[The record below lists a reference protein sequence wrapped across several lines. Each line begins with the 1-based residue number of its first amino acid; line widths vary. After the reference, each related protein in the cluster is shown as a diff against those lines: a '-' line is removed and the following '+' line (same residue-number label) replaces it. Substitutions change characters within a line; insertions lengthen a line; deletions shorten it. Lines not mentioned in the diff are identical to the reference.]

1 MTKSSLVHH
10 CPRKTD
16 SLRGQVALCLL
27 VLMFVSAC
35 SPVFGAGNED
45 ALSTVDGSDAAK
57 RPWLRAMDVAL
68 IGKVG
73 GMKVS
78 IDPEG
83 TEIEV
88 IHELVDFS
96 GKKVL
101 EVGCGDGRMTRR
113 YADRVAFVLALDP
126 NAEKIERAI
135 DSTPEPFRSKVRF
148 RVADIADA
156 ELAQQAFEVA
166 ILSHSL

>member
-1 MTKSSLVHH
+1 M
-10 CPRKTD
+10 
-16 SLRGQVALCLL
+16 
-27 VLMFVSAC
+27 
-35 SPVFGAGNED
+35 
-45 ALSTVDGSDAAK
+45 SD
-57 RPWLRAMDVAL
+57 
-68 IGKVG
+68 
-73 GMKVS
+73 S

-113 YADRVAFVLALDP
+113 YADRAALVLALDP

-135 DSTPEPFRSKVRF
+135 DSTPEPLRSKVRF

>member
-1 MTKSSLVHH
+1 M
-10 CPRKTD
+10 R
-16 SLRGQVALCLL
+16 
-27 VLMFVSAC
+27 
-35 SPVFGAGNED
+35 
-45 ALSTVDGSDAAK
+45 
-57 RPWLRAMDVAL
+57 
-68 IGKVG
+68 
-73 GMKVS
+73 VS

-101 EVGCGDGRMTRR
+101 EVGCGDGRMTRQ
-113 YADRVAFVLALDP
+113 YADRAALVLALDP

-135 DSTPEPFRSKVRF
+135 DSTPEPLRSKVRF
-148 RVADIADA
+148 RVSGIADA

>member
-1 MTKSSLVHH
+1 M
-10 CPRKTD
+10 RD
-16 SLRGQVALCLL
+16 
-27 VLMFVSAC
+27 
-35 SPVFGAGNED
+35 
-45 ALSTVDGSDAAK
+45 
-57 RPWLRAMDVAL
+57 
-68 IGKVG
+68 
-73 GMKVS
+73 S

-113 YADRVAFVLALDP
+113 YADRAALVLALDP
-126 NAEKIERAI
+126 NAEKIEGAI
-135 DSTPEPFRSKVRF
+135 DSTPEPLRSKVRF

-156 ELAQQAFEVA
+156 ELAQQAFDVA

>member
-1 MTKSSLVHH
+1 M
-10 CPRKTD
+10 R
-16 SLRGQVALCLL
+16 
-27 VLMFVSAC
+27 
-35 SPVFGAGNED
+35 
-45 ALSTVDGSDAAK
+45 
-57 RPWLRAMDVAL
+57 
-68 IGKVG
+68 
-73 GMKVS
+73 VS

-83 TEIEV
+83 TEIAV

-113 YADRVAFVLALDP
+113 YADRAALVLALDP

-135 DSTPEPFRSKVRF
+135 DSTPEPLRSKVRF

-156 ELAQQAFEVA
+156 ELAQQTFEVA

>member
-1 MTKSSLVHH
+1 M
-10 CPRKTD
+10 R
-16 SLRGQVALCLL
+16 
-27 VLMFVSAC
+27 
-35 SPVFGAGNED
+35 
-45 ALSTVDGSDAAK
+45 
-57 RPWLRAMDVAL
+57 
-68 IGKVG
+68 
-73 GMKVS
+73 VS

-83 TEIEV
+83 TETEV

-113 YADRVAFVLALDP
+113 YADRAAFVLALDP
-126 NAEKIERAI
+126 NAVKIERAV
-135 DSTPEPFRSKVRF
+135 DSTPELLRSKVRF

-156 ELAQQAFEVA
+156 DLAHQAFEVA

>member
-1 MTKSSLVHH
+1 M
-10 CPRKTD
+10 R
-16 SLRGQVALCLL
+16 
-27 VLMFVSAC
+27 
-35 SPVFGAGNED
+35 
-45 ALSTVDGSDAAK
+45 
-57 RPWLRAMDVAL
+57 
-68 IGKVG
+68 
-73 GMKVS
+73 VS

-113 YADRVAFVLALDP
+113 YAHRAALVLALDP

-135 DSTPEPFRSKVRF
+135 DGTPEPLRTKVRF
-148 RVADIADA
+148 GVADIADA
-156 ELAQQAFEVA
+156 ELAQRAFEVA

>member
-1 MTKSSLVHH
+1 MS
-10 CPRKTD
+10 
-16 SLRGQVALCLL
+16 
-27 VLMFVSAC
+27 
-35 SPVFGAGNED
+35 
-45 ALSTVDGSDAAK
+45 
-57 RPWLRAMDVAL
+57 
-68 IGKVG
+68 
-73 GMKVS
+73 VS

-113 YADRVAFVLALDP
+113 YAERAALVLALDP

-135 DSTPEPFRSKVRF
+135 DSTPEPLRSKVRF
-148 RVADIADA
+148 QVADIADA
-156 ELAQQAFEVA
+156 ELDQQAFEVA

>member
-1 MTKSSLVHH
+1 MV
-10 CPRKTD
+10 
-16 SLRGQVALCLL
+16 
-27 VLMFVSAC
+27 VLDF
-35 SPVFGAGNED
+35 FRELG
-45 ALSTVDGSDAAK
+45 TVTRWNIAECQ
-57 RPWLRAMDVAL
+57 PWLSRPTTYLRASELPRCHERPAANSARRSSTELDVLAPSVVR
-68 IGKVG
+68 GTDRKVG
-73 GMKVS
+73 GMRVS

-88 IHELVDFS
+88 VHELVDFS

-113 YADRVAFVLALDP
+113 YADRAALVLALDL
-126 NAEKIERAI
+126 NAEKIQRAI
-135 DSTPEPFRSKVRF
+135 DSTPEPLRSKVRF

-156 ELAQQAFEVA
+156 ELAQQAFDVA

>member
-1 MTKSSLVHH
+1 M
-10 CPRKTD
+10 
-16 SLRGQVALCLL
+16 RG
-27 VLMFVSAC
+27 
-35 SPVFGAGNED
+35 
-45 ALSTVDGSDAAK
+45 
-57 RPWLRAMDVAL
+57 
-68 IGKVG
+68 
-73 GMKVS
+73 S
-78 IDPEG
+78 IDPER

-113 YADRVAFVLALDP
+113 YADRASLVLALDP
-126 NAEKIERAI
+126 NAEKIERAT
-135 DSTPEPFRSKVRF
+135 DSTPEPLRSKVRF

-156 ELAQQAFEVA
+156 ELAQQAYDVA

>member
-1 MTKSSLVHH
+1 
-10 CPRKTD
+10 
-16 SLRGQVALCLL
+16 
-27 VLMFVSAC
+27 
-35 SPVFGAGNED
+35 
-45 ALSTVDGSDAAK
+45 
-57 RPWLRAMDVAL
+57 
-68 IGKVG
+68 
-73 GMKVS
+73 MKDS

-113 YADRVAFVLALDP
+113 YADRAALVLALDP

-135 DSTPEPFRSKVRF
+135 DSTPEALRSKVRF

-156 ELAQQAFEVA
+156 ELVQQAFEVA

>member
-1 MTKSSLVHH
+1 M
-10 CPRKTD
+10 R
-16 SLRGQVALCLL
+16 
-27 VLMFVSAC
+27 
-35 SPVFGAGNED
+35 
-45 ALSTVDGSDAAK
+45 
-57 RPWLRAMDVAL
+57 
-68 IGKVG
+68 
-73 GMKVS
+73 VS

-88 IHELVDFS
+88 VHELVDFS

-113 YADRVAFVLALDP
+113 YADRAALVLALDL
-126 NAEKIERAI
+126 NAEKIQRAI
-135 DSTPEPFRSKVRF
+135 DSTPEPLRSKVRF

-156 ELAQQAFEVA
+156 ELAQQAFDVA

>member
-1 MTKSSLVHH
+1 M
-10 CPRKTD
+10 RD
-16 SLRGQVALCLL
+16 
-27 VLMFVSAC
+27 
-35 SPVFGAGNED
+35 
-45 ALSTVDGSDAAK
+45 
-57 RPWLRAMDVAL
+57 
-68 IGKVG
+68 
-73 GMKVS
+73 S

-113 YADRVAFVLALDP
+113 YADRAALVLALDP

-135 DSTPEPFRSKVRF
+135 DSTPEPLRSKVRF

>member
-1 MTKSSLVHH
+1 
-10 CPRKTD
+10 
-16 SLRGQVALCLL
+16 
-27 VLMFVSAC
+27 
-35 SPVFGAGNED
+35 
-45 ALSTVDGSDAAK
+45 
-57 RPWLRAMDVAL
+57 
-68 IGKVG
+68 
-73 GMKVS
+73 MKDS

-113 YADRVAFVLALDP
+113 YADRAALVLALDP

-135 DSTPEPFRSKVRF
+135 DSTSEALRSKVRF

-156 ELAQQAFEVA
+156 ELVQQAYDVA

>member
-1 MTKSSLVHH
+1 M
-10 CPRKTD
+10 RD
-16 SLRGQVALCLL
+16 
-27 VLMFVSAC
+27 
-35 SPVFGAGNED
+35 
-45 ALSTVDGSDAAK
+45 
-57 RPWLRAMDVAL
+57 
-68 IGKVG
+68 
-73 GMKVS
+73 S

-113 YADRVAFVLALDP
+113 YADRAALVLALDP

-135 DSTPEPFRSKVRF
+135 DSTPEPLRSKVRF

-156 ELAQQAFEVA
+156 ELAQQVFEVA

>member
-1 MTKSSLVHH
+1 MHSGRGSYSVLYRHRTTKDYLARRCRCS
-10 CPRKTD
+10 
-16 SLRGQVALCLL
+16 ALGRASQPFAL
-27 VLMFVSAC
+27 VLSVT
-35 SPVFGAGNED
+35 D
-45 ALSTVDGSDAAK
+45 
-57 RPWLRAMDVAL
+57 
-68 IGKVG
+68 IGGTIWNRGTDRKVE
-73 GMKVS
+73 GMRVS

-113 YADRVAFVLALDP
+113 YADRAALVLALDP

-135 DSTPEPFRSKVRF
+135 DNTPEPLRPKVRF

-156 ELAQQAFEVA
+156 ELAHRAFEVA

>member
-1 MTKSSLVHH
+1 M
-10 CPRKTD
+10 RD
-16 SLRGQVALCLL
+16 
-27 VLMFVSAC
+27 
-35 SPVFGAGNED
+35 
-45 ALSTVDGSDAAK
+45 
-57 RPWLRAMDVAL
+57 
-68 IGKVG
+68 
-73 GMKVS
+73 S

-113 YADRVAFVLALDP
+113 YADRAAMVLALDP

-135 DSTPEPFRSKVRF
+135 DSTPEPLRSKVRF

>member
-1 MTKSSLVHH
+1 M
-10 CPRKTD
+10 R
-16 SLRGQVALCLL
+16 
-27 VLMFVSAC
+27 
-35 SPVFGAGNED
+35 
-45 ALSTVDGSDAAK
+45 
-57 RPWLRAMDVAL
+57 
-68 IGKVG
+68 
-73 GMKVS
+73 VS

-88 IHELVDFS
+88 IRELVDFS

-113 YADRVAFVLALDP
+113 YADRAALVLALDP

-135 DSTPEPFRSKVRF
+135 DSTPEPLRSKVRF

-156 ELAQQAFEVA
+156 ELAQQTFEVV

>member
-1 MTKSSLVHH
+1 M
-10 CPRKTD
+10 RD
-16 SLRGQVALCLL
+16 
-27 VLMFVSAC
+27 
-35 SPVFGAGNED
+35 
-45 ALSTVDGSDAAK
+45 
-57 RPWLRAMDVAL
+57 
-68 IGKVG
+68 
-73 GMKVS
+73 S

-113 YADRVAFVLALDP
+113 YADRAASVLALDP

-135 DSTPEPFRSKVRF
+135 DSTPEPLRSKVRF

>member
-1 MTKSSLVHH
+1 M
-10 CPRKTD
+10 RD
-16 SLRGQVALCLL
+16 
-27 VLMFVSAC
+27 
-35 SPVFGAGNED
+35 
-45 ALSTVDGSDAAK
+45 
-57 RPWLRAMDVAL
+57 
-68 IGKVG
+68 
-73 GMKVS
+73 S

-113 YADRVAFVLALDP
+113 YADRAAMVLALDP

-135 DSTPEPFRSKVRF
+135 DNTPEPLRSKVRF

>member
-1 MTKSSLVHH
+1 M
-10 CPRKTD
+10 RD
-16 SLRGQVALCLL
+16 
-27 VLMFVSAC
+27 
-35 SPVFGAGNED
+35 
-45 ALSTVDGSDAAK
+45 
-57 RPWLRAMDVAL
+57 
-68 IGKVG
+68 
-73 GMKVS
+73 S

-113 YADRVAFVLALDP
+113 YADRAALVLALDP

-135 DSTPEPFRSKVRF
+135 DSTPEALRSKVRF

-156 ELAQQAFEVA
+156 ELVQQAFEVA

>member
-1 MTKSSLVHH
+1 M
-10 CPRKTD
+10 
-16 SLRGQVALCLL
+16 
-27 VLMFVSAC
+27 
-35 SPVFGAGNED
+35 
-45 ALSTVDGSDAAK
+45 
-57 RPWLRAMDVAL
+57 RA
-68 IGKVG
+68 
-73 GMKVS
+73 S

-88 IHELVDFS
+88 INEMVDFW
-96 GKKVL
+96 GKNVL

-113 YADRVAFVLALDP
+113 YADRAALVLALDP

-135 DSTPEPFRSKVRF
+135 DSTPEALRSKVHF

-156 ELAQQAFEVA
+156 ELAQQSFHVA

>member
-1 MTKSSLVHH
+1 M
-10 CPRKTD
+10 RD
-16 SLRGQVALCLL
+16 
-27 VLMFVSAC
+27 
-35 SPVFGAGNED
+35 
-45 ALSTVDGSDAAK
+45 
-57 RPWLRAMDVAL
+57 
-68 IGKVG
+68 
-73 GMKVS
+73 S

-88 IHELVDFS
+88 IHDLVDFS
-96 GKKVL
+96 GKNVL

-113 YADRVAFVLALDP
+113 YADRAASVLALDP

-135 DSTPEPFRSKVRF
+135 DSTPEPLRSKVRF

>member
-1 MTKSSLVHH
+1 MRD
-10 CPRKTD
+10 P
-16 SLRGQVALCLL
+16 
-27 VLMFVSAC
+27 
-35 SPVFGAGNED
+35 
-45 ALSTVDGSDAAK
+45 
-57 RPWLRAMDVAL
+57 
-68 IGKVG
+68 
-73 GMKVS
+73 

-113 YADRVAFVLALDP
+113 YADRAVLVLALDP
-126 NAEKIERAI
+126 DAEKIERAI
-135 DSTPEPFRSKVRF
+135 DSTPEPLRSKVRF

>member
-1 MTKSSLVHH
+1 M
-10 CPRKTD
+10 
-16 SLRGQVALCLL
+16 
-27 VLMFVSAC
+27 
-35 SPVFGAGNED
+35 
-45 ALSTVDGSDAAK
+45 SD
-57 RPWLRAMDVAL
+57 
-68 IGKVG
+68 
-73 GMKVS
+73 S

-83 TEIEV
+83 TEIDV

-113 YADRVAFVLALDP
+113 YADRAALVLALDS
-126 NAEKIERAI
+126 NADKIERAI
-135 DSTPEPFRSKVRF
+135 DSTPEPVRSKVRF

-156 ELAQQAFEVA
+156 ELTPQAFEVA

>member
-1 MTKSSLVHH
+1 M
-10 CPRKTD
+10 
-16 SLRGQVALCLL
+16 
-27 VLMFVSAC
+27 
-35 SPVFGAGNED
+35 
-45 ALSTVDGSDAAK
+45 SD
-57 RPWLRAMDVAL
+57 
-68 IGKVG
+68 
-73 GMKVS
+73 S

-113 YADRVAFVLALDP
+113 YADRAALVLALDP

-135 DSTPEPFRSKVRF
+135 DSTPEPLRSKVRF

-156 ELAQQAFEVA
+156 ELAQQAFEVD

>member
-1 MTKSSLVHH
+1 
-10 CPRKTD
+10 
-16 SLRGQVALCLL
+16 
-27 VLMFVSAC
+27 
-35 SPVFGAGNED
+35 
-45 ALSTVDGSDAAK
+45 
-57 RPWLRAMDVAL
+57 
-68 IGKVG
+68 
-73 GMKVS
+73 MKDS

-113 YADRVAFVLALDP
+113 YADRAALVLALDP

-135 DSTPEPFRSKVRF
+135 DSTPEALRSKVRF

-156 ELAQQAFEVA
+156 ELVQQAYDVA

>member
-1 MTKSSLVHH
+1 M
-10 CPRKTD
+10 R
-16 SLRGQVALCLL
+16 
-27 VLMFVSAC
+27 
-35 SPVFGAGNED
+35 
-45 ALSTVDGSDAAK
+45 
-57 RPWLRAMDVAL
+57 
-68 IGKVG
+68 
-73 GMKVS
+73 VS

-83 TEIEV
+83 TETEV

-113 YADRVAFVLALDP
+113 YADRAALVLALDP

>member
-1 MTKSSLVHH
+1 M
-10 CPRKTD
+10 R
-16 SLRGQVALCLL
+16 
-27 VLMFVSAC
+27 
-35 SPVFGAGNED
+35 
-45 ALSTVDGSDAAK
+45 
-57 RPWLRAMDVAL
+57 
-68 IGKVG
+68 
-73 GMKVS
+73 VS

-88 IHELVDFS
+88 IHELVDCS

-113 YADRVAFVLALDP
+113 YADRAALVLALDP

-135 DSTPEPFRSKVRF
+135 DSTPEPLRSKVRF

-156 ELAQQAFEVA
+156 DLAQQAFEVA

>member
-1 MTKSSLVHH
+1 M
-10 CPRKTD
+10 R
-16 SLRGQVALCLL
+16 
-27 VLMFVSAC
+27 
-35 SPVFGAGNED
+35 
-45 ALSTVDGSDAAK
+45 
-57 RPWLRAMDVAL
+57 
-68 IGKVG
+68 
-73 GMKVS
+73 VS

-96 GKKVL
+96 DKKVL

-113 YADRVAFVLALDP
+113 YADRAALVLALDP

-135 DSTPEPFRSKVRF
+135 DSTPEPLRSKVRF